1 MTLLNQDMTGG
12 HPTLFSPSKTRLV
25 PMSHTL
31 LLFVSSCYHFFCVC
45 VSTLAVYLLL
55 GLVCV
60 LVALETCCELPQI
73 KRLTHRLHHENF
85 RELDPETTN
94 IISRDHLADQ
104 LSDPSDHV
112 TAHHSPVISSVSEQA
127 ASLRQDKSTPY
138 IPVSGS
144 AENGKLT

>member
-1 MTLLNQDMTGG
+1 MTLLNQDMTGS
-12 HPTLFSPSKTRLV
+12 HLTLYSPSKTRFV

-31 LLFVSSCYHFFCVC
+31 LLIVSSCYHFFLC
-45 VSTLAVYLLL
+45 VSTLPVYLLL

-73 KRLTHRLHHENF
+73 KRLTHRFHHENV

-127 ASLRQDKSTPY
+127 ASLRQDKSMPY

-144 AENGKLT
+144 AVNGKLT